1 MKPADFGL
9 LFVVCLVWALNLV
22 ITRWTVSVA
31 DVPPVFFAGVRLGLV
46 GLVLSPFLFPAPRQ
60 IGLMFLIAMGMG
72 AVQFGLLFLG
82 LANASASAAAV
93 IGQLGVPITTIFSI
107 MFLGEQIGWRRGLGI
122 VMSFVG
128 VMIIAIDPEKFSLT
142 LGMIFLV
149 MAAVSSSAA
158 SILMKRIDPMPAMKL
173 QAWVG
178 TFSLLPLMAMSFAT
192 ETGQLKAV
200 LSGDPLIYLST
211 AFAVLAVSI
220 FGHGTFYRMIKK
232 YDVTLIS
239 PLTLMTPIWGVVLGI
254 LLLNEPLT
262 LKLIVG
268 AVVALAGVAVIMV
281 RPNRRFPEAPVGD
294 KIGP

>member
-1 MKPADFGL
+1 MKPADFAL
-9 LFVVCLVWALNLV
+9 LFAVCLIWALNLV
-22 ITRWTVSVA
+22 ITRWTIAVV

-46 GLVLSPFLFPAPRQ
+46 GLVLAPFLFPAPRQ
-60 IGLMFLIAMGMG
+60 IGLMFLIGMGMG

-122 VMSFVG
+122 IMSFAG
-128 VMIIAIDPEKFSLT
+128 VMIIAIDPEKFTLT

-149 MAAVSSSAA
+149 LAAVSSSAA
-158 SILMKRIDPMPAMKL
+158 SVLMKRIEPMSAMKL

-178 TFSLLPLMAMSFAT
+178 TFSVIPLMAMSFAT
-192 ETGQLKAV
+192 ETGQAEAV

-254 LLLNEPLT
+254 LLLGEPLT
-262 LKLIVG
+262 AKLIIG
-268 AVVALAGVAVIMV
+268 AAVALAGVGVIMV

>member
-1 MKPADFGL
+1 MKPADFAL
-9 LFVVCLVWALNLV
+9 LFAVCLIWALNLV
-22 ITRWTVSVA
+22 ITRWTVSA
-31 DVPPVFFAGVRLGLV
+31 AEVPPIFFAGVRLGLV

-107 MFLGEQIGWRRGLGI
+107 VFLGEQIGWRRGLGI
-122 VMSFVG
+122 IMSFVG
-128 VMIIAIDPEKFSLT
+128 VLIIAIEPERLSLT
-142 LGMIFLV
+142 LGLIFLF

-158 SILMKRIDPMPAMKL
+158 SILTKRITPMPAMKL

-178 TFSLLPLMAMSFAT
+178 VFSVIPLMALSFAA
-192 ETGQLKAV
+192 ETGQAAAAF
-200 LSGDPLIYLST
+200 SGNLLIYAST

-220 FGHGTFYRMIKK
+220 FGHGTFYRMIKR

-239 PLTLMTPIWGVVLGI
+239 PLTLMTPILGVALGI
-254 LLLNEPLT
+254 GLLGEPIT
-262 LKLIVG
+262 LKLVIG
-268 AVVALAGVAVIMV
+268 AVVALIGVAVIMV
-281 RPNRRFPEAPVGD
+281 RPNRRFPEAAVGD
-294 KIGP
+294 KIGR

>member
-9 LFVVCLVWALNLV
+9 LFAVCLIWALNLV
-22 ITRWTVSVA
+22 ITRWTVSTA
-31 DVPPVFFAGVRLGLV
+31 DVPPIFFAGVRLGLV

-122 VMSFVG
+122 VMSFAG
-128 VMIIAIDPEKFSLT
+128 VMIIAIDPDKFSLT

-149 MAAVSSSAA
+149 LAAVSSSAA
-158 SILMKRIDPMPAMKL
+158 SILMKRIEPMSAMKL

-178 TFSLLPLMAMSFAT
+178 WFSVVPLMAMSFAT
-192 ETGQLKAV
+192 ETGQVDPFLT
-200 LSGDPLIYLST
+200 GDWLVWVSV

-220 FGHGTFYRMIKK
+220 FGHGTFYRMIKR

-254 LLLNEPLT
+254 LLLGELLT
-262 LKLIVG
+262 LKLVIG
-268 AVVALAGVAVIMV
+268 AAVALAGVGVIMV
-281 RPNRRFPEAPVGD
+281 RPNRSYPEAPVGD

>member
-9 LFVVCLVWALNLV
+9 LFVVCLIWALNLV
-22 ITRWTVSVA
+22 ITRWTVSVG
-31 DVPPVFFAGVRLGLV
+31 DVPPIFFAGVRLGLV
-46 GLVLSPFLFPAPRQ
+46 GLVLAPFLFPAPRQ
-60 IGLMFLIAMGMG
+60 IGLMFLIGMGMG

-93 IGQLGVPITTIFSI
+93 IGQLGVPITTIFSM
-107 MFLGEQIGWRRGLGI
+107 MFLGEQIGWRRGIGI

-128 VMIIAIDPEKFSLT
+128 VMIIAIEPEGFSLT
-142 LGMIFLV
+142 LGLLFLIL
-149 MAAVSSSAA
+149 AAVSSSAA
-158 SILMKRIDPMPAMKL
+158 SVLMKRIEPMSAMKL

-178 TFSLLPLMAMSFAT
+178 TFSVIPLMAMSFAT
-192 ETGQLKAV
+192 ETGQAEAV
-200 LSGDPLIYLST
+200 MSGDPLIYLST

-254 LLLNEPLT
+254 LLLGEPLT
-262 LKLIVG
+262 AKLIIG
-268 AVVALAGVAVIMV
+268 AAVALAGVGVIMM
-281 RPNRRFPEAPVGD
+281 RRNRRFPEAPVGD

>member
-22 ITRWTVSVA
+22 ITRWTVTVA
-31 DVPPVFFAGVRLGLV
+31 DVPPIFFAGVRLGLV
-46 GLVLSPFLFPAPRQ
+46 GLVLAPFLFPAPRQ
-60 IGLMFLIAMGMG
+60 IGLMFLIGMGMG

-93 IGQLGVPITTIFSI
+93 IGQLGVPITTIFSV
-107 MFLGEQIGWRRGLGI
+107 MFLGEQIGWRRVAGI
-122 VMSFVG
+122 VMSFAG

-142 LGMIFLV
+142 LGMIFLLL
-149 MAAVSSSAA
+149 AAVSSSAA
-158 SILMKRIDPMPAMKL
+158 SVLMKRIEPMPAMKL

-178 TFSLLPLMAMSFAT
+178 TFSVIPLLVMSFGT
-192 ETGQLKAV
+192 ETGQVEAV

-254 LLLNEPLT
+254 TMLGEPLT
-262 LKLIVG
+262 AKLVIG
-268 AVVALAGVAVIMV
+268 AVVALAGVGVIMV

>member
-22 ITRWTVSVA
+22 VTRWTVSVA
-31 DVPPVFFAGVRLGLV
+31 EVPPVFFAGVRLGLV
-46 GLVLSPFLFPAPRQ
+46 GLVLSPFLLPAPRQ

-122 VMSFVG
+122 VMSFLG

-142 LGMIFLV
+142 LGLIFLV
-149 MAAVSSSAA
+149 LAAVSSSAA
-158 SILMKRIDPMPAMKL
+158 SILMKRIEPMSAMKL

-178 TFSLLPLMAMSFAT
+178 AFSVVPLMAMSFAT
-192 ETGQLKAV
+192 ETGQVRALA
-200 LSGDPLIYLST
+200 SGDALIYLST

-254 LLLNEPLT
+254 LLLGEPLSV
-262 LKLIVG
+262 KLVLG
-268 AVVALAGVAVIMV
+268 AVVALAGVGVIMV

>member
-46 GLVLSPFLFPAPRQ
+46 GLCLSPFLFPAPRQ
-60 IGLMFLIAMGMG
+60 IGLMFLIGMGMG

-93 IGQLGVPITTIFSI
+93 IGQLGVPITTIFSV
-107 MFLGEQIGWRRGLGI
+107 MFLGERIGWYRGLGI

-149 MAAVSSSAA
+149 LAAVSSSGA
-158 SILMKRIDPMPAMKL
+158 SILMKRIEPMPAMKL

-178 TFSLLPLMAMSFAT
+178 TFSVIPLMTMSFAM
-192 ETGQLKAV
+192 ETGQAKAV

-239 PLTLMTPIWGVVLGI
+239 PLTLMTPILGVVLGI
-254 LLLNEPLT
+254 ALLGEPLT
-262 LKLIVG
+262 LKLILG
-268 AVVALAGVAVIMV
+268 ALVALAGVGVIMI
-281 RPNRRFPEAPVGD
+281 RRNRRFPEAPVGD